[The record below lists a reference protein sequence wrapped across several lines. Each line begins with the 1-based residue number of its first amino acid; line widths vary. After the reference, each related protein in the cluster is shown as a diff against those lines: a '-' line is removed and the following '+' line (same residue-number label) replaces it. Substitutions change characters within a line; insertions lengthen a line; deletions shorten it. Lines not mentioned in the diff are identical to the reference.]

1 MTGFTAGMRSSLTDE
16 WATPQHLFDA
26 LDREFHFELDV
37 CADESN
43 HKCPRYFDRAA
54 DGLSQEWKGVCWM
67 NPPYGRQIGAW
78 VEKAANAARGG
89 AVVVC
94 LLPARTDTR
103 WWRDFV
109 MQATELRFINGR
121 VRFGQSTAGAPFPS
135 VIAVFGTPR
144 VPTISQVSF
153 TEAFR

>member
-89 AVVVC
+89 GRSWSAC
-94 LLPARTDTR
+94 SPHARTH
-103 WWRDFV
+103 
-109 MQATELRFINGR
+109 
-121 VRFGQSTAGAPFPS
+121 AG
-135 VIAVFGTPR
+135 GG
-144 VPTISQVSF
+144 IS
-153 TEAFR
+153 

>member
-1 MTGFTAGMRSSLTDE
+1 MR
-16 WATPQHLFDA
+16 P
-26 LDREFHFELDV
+26 
-37 CADESN
+37 
-43 HKCPRYFDRAA
+43 
-54 DGLSQEWKGVCWM
+54 G
-67 NPPYGRQIGAW
+67 
-78 VEKAANAARGG
+78 GG

-153 TEAFR
+153 PEAFR